1 MGGARYLPHTSSS
14 SGLARRR
21 STESPAL
28 SLASHQSQASS
39 SLRLN
44 TGSSGAAHTR
54 RGSRGSRH
62 RSEDLRGCSSRP
74 RSPLPSPGTPL
85 YTKDLG
91 ISEAGKA
98 PTQDASDSEDYL
110 RNKLL
115 RSASEEGLNI
125 PSTPEFSF
133 DGNLSNS
140 PFPVLD
146 RRGSRIVSP
155 TSPASES
162 SSYQGS
168 IPGSGRS
175 EQDSYTTH
183 SERSYNGNKEQRKY
197 FGTGLS
203 EGSRNSTREDLE
215 EALLRTGYFLPEYK
229 H

>member
-1 MGGARYLPHTSSS
+1 MSIDVFLKCPVHFFFFFSARTPGQGPEDHPYGGVGGARYLPHTSSS

-98 PTQDASDSEDYL
+98 PTQDASDRLD
-110 RNKLL
+110 
-115 RSASEEGLNI
+115 NI
-125 PSTPEFSF
+125 KKKKK
-133 DGNLSNS
+133 
-140 PFPVLD
+140 
-146 RRGSRIVSP
+146 
-155 TSPASES
+155 
-162 SSYQGS
+162 
-168 IPGSGRS
+168 IPI
-175 EQDSYTTH
+175 
-183 SERSYNGNKEQRKY
+183 
-197 FGTGLS
+197 LI
-203 EGSRNSTREDLE
+203 
-215 EALLRTGYFLPEYK
+215 
-229 H
+229 